1 MTPSVSTKEVVEQW
15 FSVFNTGDVALFDRI
30 HDRAC
35 RNHAP
40 APFDVSAWPADGKA
54 FGPTE
59 AGQTVGWLRTNQPDL
74 HVTVEHLVA
83 EDDQVVA
90 WIRATGTPTGD
101 GPIPATGR
109 PVDVRQA
116 HRFRVRDGKVVEHWA
131 VRDDLRSM
139 VQAGVIAPPPRNHPT
154 TGGADS

>member
-1 MTPSVSTKEVVEQW
+1 MPASPNTKDVIVRW
-15 FSVFNTGDVALFDRI
+15 FSVFNTGDVAVFEDI
-30 HDRAC
+30 HDPEC

-40 APFDVSAWPADGKA
+40 APFDVSPWPAEGKP
-54 FGPTE
+54 FGPAD
-59 AGQTVGWLRTNQPDL
+59 AGETVAWLRRTNPTL
-74 HVTVEHLVA
+74 HVTIEHLLA

-101 GPIPATGR
+101 GPIPASGR
-109 PVDVRQA
+109 PVDFAQA

-139 VQAGVIAPPPRNHPT
+139 IQAGAIAPPPPSVAAS
-154 TGGADS
+154 GAGS